1 MHKGKAPK
9 AYCTKTKKQIMKNFE
24 QVTAETILKKLEIIN
39 YKQDNSTNKEL
50 SQYYLTQLSSIY
62 DLAYTLFNLE
72 SKNWFNIEQE
82 LKKIIG

>member
-1 MHKGKAPK
+1 MHKGKALK

-24 QVTAETILKKLEIIN
+24 QITAETILKKLEIIN

>member
-1 MHKGKAPK
+1 
-9 AYCTKTKKQIMKNFE
+9 MKNFE

-39 YKQDNSTNKEL
+39 YKQDNSTNKDL
-50 SQYYLTQLSSIY
+50 SDYYLTQLSSIY

>member
-1 MHKGKAPK
+1 MHKGKGLK

-24 QVTAETILKKLEIIN
+24 QITAETILKKLEIIN